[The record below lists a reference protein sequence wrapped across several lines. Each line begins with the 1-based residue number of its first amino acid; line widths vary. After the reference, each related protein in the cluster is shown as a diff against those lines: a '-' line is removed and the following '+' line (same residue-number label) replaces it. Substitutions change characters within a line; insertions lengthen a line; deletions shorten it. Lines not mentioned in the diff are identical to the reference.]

1 MGLLTTCSLPRPTSH
16 AVGLHYDSILCEA
29 SISALVKKAPAA
41 ILEKPSNIVA
51 LTKEKLVSSSV
62 RVSSSRIDSK
72 GQRER
77 HTVIQKLKMT
87 MLLLFNKWLLRYGLA
102 SVSSRLGM
110 REDSMKDYSGS
121 LSEPGLSSLHVPIG
135 RT

>member
-1 MGLLTTCSLPRPTSH
+1 MGLLTTCSLPRPTPH
-16 AVGLHYDSILCEA
+16 AVGLHYDSIACEA
-29 SISALVKKAPAA
+29 SISALVKEAPAA

-51 LTKEKLVSSSV
+51 LTKEKLVSSSD